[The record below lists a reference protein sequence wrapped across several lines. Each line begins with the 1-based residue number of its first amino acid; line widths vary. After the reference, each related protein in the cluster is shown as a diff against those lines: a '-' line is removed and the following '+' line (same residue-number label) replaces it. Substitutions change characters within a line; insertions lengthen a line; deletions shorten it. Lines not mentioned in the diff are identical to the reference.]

1 MQTIGER
8 FEEARKRKGVSIR
21 EAAEATKIRGD
32 YLQKF
37 EGNQFDIDLSEI
49 YVKGFLRSY
58 SSFLKLPADRILA
71 DYAALGH
78 RESGP
83 RQPSREVYG
92 RMDVSIATADE
103 RTEPPSAATSPVLEP
118 RIPRGRTNLPAS
130 PLIQPA
136 LIFRGGIA
144 IAIALVALLAF
155 WGVRSLMSEGPAAP
169 APAPAAAVAPAAPD
183 AVVSVG
189 ALDAVRIKVVRQSD
203 GAELYQGPLERGERR
218 DYPNVPLYLTSN
230 ALESVEIVYKGR
242 HYGTGQKGW
251 SKVALDFS
259 NR

>member
-37 EGNQFDIDLSEI
+37 EGNHFDIDLADI

-58 SSFLKLPADRILA
+58 ASYLKLPAERFVA

-78 RESGP
+78 REAGP

-92 RMDVSIATADE
+92 RMDLSIATPDE
-103 RTEPPSAATSPVLEP
+103 QAEAAPVAQPVAAEP
-118 RIPRGRTNLPAS
+118 RFPRGRSNLPAG

-136 LIFRGGIA
+136 LVFRGGIA
-144 IAIALVALLAF
+144 VAIAVVALLAF
-155 WGVRSLMSEGPAAP
+155 WAVRSLLSDGPA
-169 APAPAAAVAPAAPD
+169 APAAAVAAAPAAPD
-183 AVVSVG
+183 ASVSIG
-189 ALDAVRIKVVRQSD
+189 ALDAVRVKVVRQSD

-230 ALESVEIVYKGR
+230 ALESVEIVYKGK
-242 HYGTGQKGW
+242 HYSTGQKGW

>member
-8 FEEARKRKGVSIR
+8 FEEARKRKGVSLR

-32 YLQKF
+32 YLQRF
-37 EGNQFDIDLSEI
+37 EGNQFDIDLADI

-58 SSFLKLPADRILA
+58 SSYLKLPGDRIVA
-71 DYAALGH
+71 DYTALGH
-78 RESGP
+78 REAGP

-92 RMDVSIATADE
+92 RMDLSVATADE
-103 RTEPPSAATSPVLEP
+103 RAETSPVAPPPAIEP

-144 IAIALVALLAF
+144 VAVALVALLAF
-155 WGVRSLMSEGPAAP
+155 WAVRSLLSDSPAAP
-169 APAPAAAVAPAAPD
+169 PAAAAAATPAAPD
-183 AVVSVG
+183 AVVSIV
-189 ALDAVRIKVVRQSD
+189 ALDPVRIKVVRQSD
-203 GAELYQGPLERGERR
+203 GAELYQGPLERGEHR

-230 ALESVEIVYKGR
+230 ALESVEIVYKGK
-242 HYGTGQKGW
+242 HYSTGQKGW